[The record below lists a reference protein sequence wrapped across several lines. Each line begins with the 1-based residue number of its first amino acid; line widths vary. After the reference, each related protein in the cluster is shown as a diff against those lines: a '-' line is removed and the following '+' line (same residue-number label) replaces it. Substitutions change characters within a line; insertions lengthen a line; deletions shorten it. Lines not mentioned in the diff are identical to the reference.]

1 MQKGSLQSGNT
12 VLFIPPHTP
21 HSAAILS
28 PFLLETERK
37 AHYLKKKYMHAHAGK
52 NSEEKSRNLFSL
64 TGENTSIY
72 KYKHVH
78 TDQ

>member
-12 VLFIPPHTP
+12 VLFVPPHKPYCDT
-21 HSAAILS
+21 ILLPVILKPKRQRIS
-28 PFLLETERK
+28 
-37 AHYLKKKYMHAHAGK
+37 KKKYMHAPAGEI
-52 NSEEKSRNLFSL
+52 SEEKSRNLFSL
-64 TGENTSIY
+64 TGDNTIIY